1 MLIIETLPL
10 LRQQIRRLRMEGKR
24 VALVP
29 TMGNLHDG
37 HMKLVDEAKARADV
51 VVVSIFVNPMQFDR
65 PEDLARYPRTLQE
78 DCEKLNKRK
87 VDLVFA
93 PSVKEIYPNGTET
106 HTYVD
111 VPGLS
116 TMLEGASRP
125 GHFRGVSTIVS
136 KLFNL
141 VQPDIACFGE
151 KDFQQLALIR
161 KMVADMGF
169 DIEIIGVPIM
179 RAKDGLALSSRNGY
193 LTAEQRK
200 IAPGLYKVLS
210 SIADKLQAGER
221 DLDEIIAIA
230 GQELNEKG
238 FRADDI
244 QIRDADTLLEVSENS
259 KRAVI
264 LVAAW
269 LGDARLIDNKMVFPR
284 HSFTQKTQGQSYLL
298 ESLFISLLKSL
309 LFKPLRQRL
318 PGFSPCLYFHMFP

>member
-1 MLIIETLPL
+1 MLIIEPLPL
-10 LRQQIRRLRMEGKR
+10 LRQHIRRLRQEGKR
-24 VALVP
+24 IALVP

-51 VVVSIFVNPMQFDR
+51 VIASIFVNPMQFDR
-65 PEDLARYPRTLQE
+65 PDDLVRYPRTLQE

-87 VDLVFA
+87 VDYVFA
-93 PSVKEIYPNGTET
+93 PAVEEIYPQGLEGQTFVE
-106 HTYVD
+106 

-141 VQPDIACFGE
+141 IQPDLACFGE

-161 KMVADMGF
+161 KMVADMGY
-169 DIEIIGVPIM
+169 DIEIVGVPII

-200 IAPGLYKVLS
+200 IAPGLHKVMT
-210 SIADKLQAGER
+210 SIAEKLIAGNRE
-221 DLDEIIAIA
+221 LQEIIAIA
-230 GQELNEKG
+230 EQELNEKG

-244 QIRDADTLLEVSENS
+244 QIRDADTLLELTETS

-264 LVAAW
+264 LAAAW
-269 LGDARLIDNKMVFPR
+269 LGQARLIDN
-284 HSFTQKTQGQSYLL
+284 QSVTLA
-298 ESLFISLLKSL
+298 
-309 LFKPLRQRL
+309 Q
-318 PGFSPCLYFHMFP
+318 